1 MVDRGICPTESVLRI
16 IYMFAWYIFVLSIYE
31 ILSFDDTFSQF
42 LKKSNNDDDDKMK
55 KKKKNEDKRWLYLV
69 LRFHSL
75 TQLFGLYVLVLVLA
89 PVRCSTLY
97 TVVLMVIR

>member
-75 TQLFGLYVLVLVLA
+75 SHLVYMFWFLFLFLFGVVH
-89 PVRCSTLY
+89 CTL
-97 TVVLMVIR
+97 